1 MTVIANNENICIES
15 LVLGPYSVNTY
26 KLVCPRT
33 KESVVIDAPDEA
45 GRVIEWLSGTNLKY
59 ILMTHNHRDHTGALE
74 ELVGELKVPVAA
86 NSHDAPKLPVTPQLL
101 LNDNDT
107 VSFGNVKLKVMHT
120 PGHTP
125 GGLCFLSGKYLISGD
140 TLFNGGPGRTGSPAD
155 LKQLLESITKK
166 IFVLPDD
173 TGIYPGHGEA
183 TVVKQA
189 KEEFAV
195 FAAKTH
201 DPNLSGDV
209 VWLTT

>member
-1 MTVIANNENICIES
+1 MTVIANDENICIES

-26 KLVCPRT
+26 KLVCPKT
-33 KESVVIDAPDEA
+33 KESVVVDAPDEA
-45 GRVIEWLSGTNLKY
+45 RRVIEWLSGTSPRY
-59 ILMTHNHRDHTGALE
+59 ILMTHSHRDHTGALE
-74 ELVGELKVPVAA
+74 ELASGLKVPVAA
-86 NSHDAPKLPVTPQLL
+86 NSSDAAKLPVTPQLL

-107 VSFGNVKLKVMHT
+107 VSFGNVSLKVIHT

-125 GGLCFLSGKYLISGD
+125 GGLCFLTGNHLISGD

-166 IFVLPDD
+166 IFILPDD
-173 TGIYPGHGEA
+173 TGVYPGHGEA

-189 KEEFAV
+189 KEEYAV